1 MTAPA
6 IEPIRAALADRGAD
20 AFVHAGSPSDPG
32 LDYLRARGSPTV
44 DAGST
49 IAAAVTPDAE
59 FALAADADRH
69 PAERLAVALCDRG
82 LSGTLLAPPSIPHD
96 AALYLEGA
104 GFELASSDALDRARA
119 IKTAAAVE
127 RIERAQAA
135 ASAGLDR
142 AASVLAG
149 ATVEDGRLH
158 RDGAPLTAERLRRL
172 ADVAV
177 VESGAVPAGS
187 TRVETVGSPAE
198 PRPPANGDG
207 ATGPDEPLRSGEP
220 LVLELAPRE
229 PSGYRAGLVRTLV
242 PGTDGGWERR
252 AHVAVESALRSARTM
267 LAADGATVDAVETE
281 LEAEVRSFGFG
292 RGASGS
298 VHGVGLEARER

>member
-1 MTAPA
+1 
-6 IEPIRAALADRGAD
+6 
-20 AFVHAGSPSDPG
+20 
-32 LDYLRARGSPTV
+32 
-44 DAGST
+44 
-49 IAAAVTPDAE
+49 
-59 FALAADADRH
+59 
-69 PAERLAVALCDRG
+69 
-82 LSGTLLAPPSIPHD
+82 
-96 AALYLEGA
+96 
-104 GFELASSDALDRARA
+104 
-119 IKTAAAVE
+119 
-127 RIERAQAA
+127 A

-149 ATVEDGRLH
+149 ATVEDGRLR

-187 TRVETVGSPAE
+187 TRVETVGSPAPGSPTE
-198 PRPPANGDG
+198 PRPSSNERSPADTRSSSDERSPAEPRPSANGDG

-229 PSGYRAGLVRTLV
+229 PSEYRAGLVRTLV

-252 AHVAVESALRSARTM
+252 AHVAVESALRSAKTM
-267 LAADGATVDAVETE
+267 LAAGGATVDAVETE

-298 VHGVGLEARER
+298 VYGVGLEARERPRRGDHDIEEGAVLALRARAEREDGAAVELGDLLVRRDGDARWLSRPSRALDPSAVATP